1 MDLQQQ
7 PKYSLTAM
15 AAWSMIARTLAFACS
30 FALPLL
36 LVRRLSRQDFGL
48 YKQVFLLAL
57 TAINTLPLGI
67 DMSAY
72 YFLPRESKR
81 KPNVVLNILSF
92 YFLTTIV
99 SGFALY
105 LFPQILHGIFG
116 TDDLVSFSGLIA
128 ILIPLWGLPFVLE
141 NIAYANEDAKLA
153 SVFVVVSEL
162 SKAIVLIGATL
173 WFGTL
178 RALIIAAIIHGT
190 IQAVI
195 SLVYFSSAFGAFWKD
210 LDWSVL
216 RRQLIYILPF
226 GFAAVLLRFQSD
238 LHSYFVSHRFSAA
251 DFAVYSVGCFNLPL
265 LSILSSSVGA
275 VMIPRVSHLQ
285 ALGQRREIIELVARM
300 MRKMAV
306 IYFPLYVF
314 LMIVRKE
321 FITALFTTQYLS
333 ASPVFALN
341 LSIIPLG
348 LLVSANDA
356 VIRAY
361 PEHRSYLVKLRAA
374 LIPGLLVALWF
385 CTTRF
390 GLLGAILV
398 VVTAGAIEATL
409 MSIRLGRTLGVTLR
423 DAKLLPDVG
432 KVAIAASAAGVV
444 TLVLKSLFPALHPI
458 VVLAISGSVFSLA
471 YAVLMLSL
479 GVISFAERESLR
491 RYVAT
496 AQRFL
501 PWRKAE
507 AQ

>member
-1 MDLQQQ
+1 MGDHEQ

-57 TAINTLPLGI
+57 TAINTFPLGI

-72 YFLPRESKR
+72 YFFPRESKR
-81 KPNVVLNILSF
+81 KGNVVFNILSF

-105 LFPQILHGIFG
+105 LFPQILHAVFG
-116 TDDLVSFSGLIA
+116 TDDLIRFNGLIA

-141 NIAYANEDAKLA
+141 NIAYANEDARLA

-162 SKAIVLIGATL
+162 SKAIVLIVATL

-178 RALIIAAIIHGT
+178 RALIIAAIIHGA

-195 SLVYFSSAFGAFWKD
+195 SLAYFSSAFGSFWKD
-210 LDWSVL
+210 FDWSVL

-238 LHSYFVSHRFSAA
+238 LHSYFVSHRFSPA

-285 ALGQRREIIELVARM
+285 ALGQRREIIELATRM

-306 IYFPLYVF
+306 IYFPLYFF
-314 LMIVRKE
+314 L
-321 FITALFTTQYLS
+321 
-333 ASPVFALN
+333 
-341 LSIIPLG
+341 
-348 LLVSANDA
+348 
-356 VIRAY
+356 
-361 PEHRSYLVKLRAA
+361 
-374 LIPGLLVALWF
+374 LI
-385 CTTRF
+385 
-390 GLLGAILV
+390 
-398 VVTAGAIEATL
+398 
-409 MSIRLGRTLGVTLR
+409 
-423 DAKLLPDVG
+423 
-432 KVAIAASAAGVV
+432 
-444 TLVLKSLFPALHPI
+444 
-458 VVLAISGSVFSLA
+458 
-471 YAVLMLSL
+471 
-479 GVISFAERESLR
+479 
-491 RYVAT
+491 
-496 AQRFL
+496 
-501 PWRKAE
+501 
-507 AQ
+507 